1 VGQRS
6 MSAQRAKWMNDS
18 ARSGAVTVL
27 VSLLTHHVNCTQR
40 AHHQGIGL
48 STVSGVA
55 RMGVERIAH
64 A

>member
-1 VGQRS
+1 MKER
-6 MSAQRAKWMNDS
+6 

-27 VSLLTHHVNCTQR
+27 VSALTTKVKRTQI

-48 STVSGVA
+48 STVSGVT

>member
-1 VGQRS
+1 
-6 MSAQRAKWMNDS
+6 MNDS

-27 VSLLTHHVNCTQR
+27 VSVLTSQVKRTHI
-40 AHHQGIGL
+40 AHHHGIGL